1 MSHGNVTS
9 LYGSTHRGVG
19 GGGVS
24 RKAMQQGHN
33 AKTATRSS
41 LSAYSSHVRTS
52 VSSPRWGS
60 KAPKADLVEEYVFG
74 ADNLLKGRTWGLGIA
89 ARSRKGDIVLGSNA
103 TQQLLYR
110 NLTPRASSSGNGP
123 TPVTRPSSTRP
134 STAREARGAS
144 AYMQQAATQAPLA
157 PYPPPRLT
165 HDGPLSQA
173 QTSPARA
180 NFGRHGRQRAG
191 AGARSKRPAGVS
203 RLDVEYAASIDGG
216 YASSIDQRTAGEAK
230 GTHYIRN
237 VFKPEQVMHQLIPH
251 RFPQT
256 REPSILH

>member
-1 MSHGNVTS
+1 M
-9 LYGSTHRGVG
+9 
-19 GGGVS
+19 
-24 RKAMQQGHN
+24 
-33 AKTATRSS
+33 
-41 LSAYSSHVRTS
+41 
-52 VSSPRWGS
+52 
-60 KAPKADLVEEYVFG
+60 
-74 ADNLLKGRTWGLGIA
+74 GIA
-89 ARSRKGDIVLGSNA
+89 RLLDAWHLHWRWFEIAAVFEAVCRRDMVSARECARHVWHRSDS
-103 TQQLLYR
+103 
-110 NLTPRASSSGNGP
+110 
-123 TPVTRPSSTRP
+123 